1 MPSNQWLAID
11 AATLPLVR
19 AREVRRAWE
28 RFVSQGL
35 LVGQGLL
42 GAVRAP
48 ISDSWQRSRAAGVD
62 PSPDHLAPIGA
73 DAEETLAR
81 WRVHPLKLAV
91 PLIRECLSP
100 IADEAGQLIVLS
112 DAEGL
117 ILCIEGHTRVR
128 LAAADS
134 MNFTEGA
141 IWSECG
147 AGTNAIGT
155 ALAADH
161 AVQVFATE
169 HFNEIVQQWTC
180 SAAPVHDPDTG
191 NLLGIIDLT
200 GRMRTVHPH
209 GLACA
214 VATAHAVESQLRCLM
229 LERDGRLRSRY
240 EQRVANRGNC
250 ALVTP
255 TGRVIAGDAEA
266 WAGSERVSLPPGG
279 GELVLDSGVHA
290 FAEPVG
296 HEEAYVLTAVD
307 RTRRPSGR
315 RLMRL
320 TLLGRDRG
328 EIQIDGVTT
337 QLSHRQAEILALLS
351 ARPDG
356 MTSEELAADVYGESG
371 HPGAIRVQLC
381 RMRKLLGGWIETD
394 PYRLSIDVESDV
406 SRVHAL
412 LARGAVREAAERYQG
427 PLLPHSEAP
436 GIARAREEL
445 DRWLRQAVMTADDD
459 ETLWSWVQSGAGSD
473 DLLAW
478 KRLLSHLEFHDRRRS
493 LAAMKVAS
501 LRAALE

>member
-1 MPSNQWLAID
+1 MGLNQWLAID
-11 AATLPLVR
+11 AATLPLTR

-28 RFVSQGL
+28 RFVGE
-35 LVGQGLL
+35 GLL
-42 GAVRAP
+42 GSVRAP
-48 ISDSWQRSRAAGVD
+48 IADSWQRSRRAGVD
-62 PSPDHLAPIGA
+62 PSTDHVAPIA
-73 DAEETLAR
+73 SDAEETSAR

-100 IADEAGQLIVLS
+100 IADGQLIVVS
-112 DAEGL
+112 DAEGV
-117 ILCIEGHTRVR
+117 ILWIEGDTRVR
-128 LAAADS
+128 FAAADS

-141 IWSECG
+141 VWSEGG

-155 ALAADH
+155 AVAADH

-191 NLLGIIDLT
+191 SLLGIIDVT
-200 GRMRTVHPH
+200 GRLQTVHPH

-214 VATAHAVESQLRCLM
+214 VATAHAVESQLRCEM
-229 LERDGRLRSRY
+229 LVHDGRLRSHY
-240 EQRVANRGNC
+240 EQRVANRAKC

-266 WAGSERVSLPPGG
+266 LAGSERISLPPGG

-296 HEEAYVLTAVD
+296 REDAYVVTVLD
-307 RTRRPSGR
+307 RTHRPSGR
-315 RLMRL
+315 RLLRL
-320 TLLGRDRG
+320 NLLGRDRG
-328 EIQIDGVTT
+328 EIQIDGVST
-337 QLSHRQAEILALLS
+337 QLSRRQAEILALLS

-356 MTSEELAADVYGESG
+356 MTSEELAADVYGDSG
-371 HPGAIRVQLC
+371 QPGAIRVQVC
-381 RMRKLLGGWIETD
+381 RMRKLMGGLIETD

-406 SRVHAL
+406 SRVHSL
-412 LARGAVREAAERYQG
+412 LERGAVKEAAERYQG

-436 GIARAREEL
+436 GVEREREEL
-445 DRWLRQAVMTADDD
+445 DRWLRHAVMTADDD
-459 ETLWSWVQSGAGSD
+459 EALWSWVQSAAGSD

-493 LAAMKVAS
+493 RAAMKVAS
-501 LRAALE
+501 LRAALGSGV

>member
-1 MPSNQWLAID
+1 MAPNQWLAID
-11 AATLPLVR
+11 AATLPLAH

-28 RFVSQGL
+28 KFVG
-35 LVGQGLL
+35 GGRL

-48 ISDSWQRSRAAGVD
+48 IADSWQRSRTAGVD
-62 PSPDHLAPIGA
+62 PTPDHVAPIGA

-91 PLIRECLSP
+91 PLIQECLSP
-100 IADEAGQLIVLS
+100 IADEGGQLIVVS

-117 ILCIEGHTRVR
+117 ILWIEGNPRVR
-128 LAAADS
+128 FAAADS

-141 IWSECG
+141 IWSEGG

-169 HFNEIVQQWTC
+169 HFNEIVQEWTC

-191 NLLGIIDLT
+191 NLLGIIDVT

-214 VATAHAVESQLRCLM
+214 VATAHAVESHLRCEM
-229 LERDGRLRSRY
+229 LEHDSRLRSRY
-240 EQRVANRGNC
+240 EHRVANRAKC
-250 ALVTP
+250 VLVTA
-255 TGRVIAGDAEA
+255 TGRVIAGDADA
-266 WAGSERVSLPPGG
+266 LAGSERVSLAPGG
-279 GELVLDSGVHA
+279 GELVLDSGFHA

-296 HEEAYVLTAVD
+296 HEDAYVVTVLD
-307 RTRRPSGR
+307 RTHRPSGR
-315 RLMRL
+315 GLLRL

-328 EIQIDGVTT
+328 EMQIDGVTT
-337 QLSHRQAEILALLS
+337 QLSRRHAEILALLS

-356 MTSEELAADVYGESG
+356 MTSEELAADLYGEAG
-371 HPGAIRVQLC
+371 HPGAIRVQVC
-381 RMRKLLGGWIETD
+381 RMRKLLGAWIETD

-406 SRVHAL
+406 SRVHGL
-412 LARGAVREAAERYQG
+412 LTRGAVRAAAERYPG

-436 GIARAREEL
+436 GIVRDRDDL

-459 ETLWSWVQSGAGSD
+459 EALWSWVQSGAGSD

-478 KRLLSHLEFHDRRRS
+478 KRLLSHLEFHDLRRS
-493 LAAMKVAS
+493 LAATKVAS
-501 LRAALE
+501 LRAALA